1 MLQSGSLFHE
11 RLSPKWL
18 TFILAFTLERA
29 QKDFNREKLMQMSNI
44 ELASHLKKILGEDVT
59 TRVFNELA
67 EERKN
72 SQNQGLLKVDPKR
85 GMLSAAGSIAVT
97 ESHHYGR

>member
-1 MLQSGSLFHE
+1 
-11 RLSPKWL
+11 
-18 TFILAFTLERA
+18 
-29 QKDFNREKLMQMSNI
+29 MQMSNI